1 MPLSAAGCSKREL
14 DTPALLV
21 DLDVLEGN
29 IATLARRCREARI
42 NWRPH
47 IKGIKVPAIALKAIA
62 AGACGVTCAKLG
74 EAEVMAAAGI
84 KDILIANQIVGPRK
98 LARLAQLRRSTD
110 VIVAADD
117 SSNVV
122 ALGAAAGAAGVKLRV
137 VVEVDIGMQRAGVA
151 PGSPVVALARQIAGT
166 AGLHFAGV
174 MGWEA
179 QAVNIADP
187 AEKQRVVTTA
197 LAQLVASARGCA
209 DAGFPCAIVSCGGTG
224 TIKYSMHEP
233 GITEI
238 QAGGGMLSDM
248 RYTTA
253 MHADL
258 PHALTIMTIVTSR
271 PTPTRIICDAGR
283 KAMSGDG
290 AAPHPLGIGAVRK
303 LVLSAEH
310 ATIELESSSPL
321 PRTGDPLELVVGYGD
336 TTVHLHDTLYGVR
349 NGIVEVEWP
358 VLARGKLA

>member
-1 MPLSAAGCSKREL
+1 MPLSALGCSKFDL
-14 DTPALLV
+14 DTPVLLV
-21 DLDVLEGN
+21 DLDILEGN
-29 IATLARRCREARI
+29 IATLARRCREVGI

-47 IKGIKVPAIALKAIA
+47 TKGIKVPAIALKAIA
-62 AGACGVTCAKLG
+62 AGAIGITCAKLG

-84 KDILIANQIVGPRK
+84 TDILIANQIVGARK
-98 LARLAQLRRSTD
+98 VARLARLRRSAD

-117 SSNVV
+117 PANVA
-122 ALGAAAGAAGVKLRV
+122 ALGAAAGVAGVQLRI

-151 PGSPVVALARQIAGT
+151 PGAAVVALARQIAGT
-166 AGLHFAGV
+166 SGLRFAGV

-179 QAVNIADP
+179 QATSIADP
-187 AEKQRVVTTA
+187 AEKQRVVAAA
-197 LAQLVASARGCA
+197 LGQLVASARACTE
-209 DAGFPCAIVSCGGTG
+209 AGFPCPIVSCGGTG

-248 RYTTA
+248 RYTGP
-253 MHADL
+253 MNADL
-258 PHALTIMTIVTSR
+258 PHALTIMTTVTSR

-290 AAPHPLGIGAVRK
+290 AAPHPLGIATTRK
-303 LVLSAEH
+303 LGLSAEH
-310 ATIELESSSPL
+310 ATIELEQPSPTPKL
-321 PRTGDPLELVVGYGD
+321 GEPLEFIVGYGD

-349 NGIVEVEWP
+349 GGIVEVEWP
-358 VLARGKLA
+358 VLARGKLS